1 MVGFINNGN
10 FRITTNSFHVVF
22 SAMNFTFL
30 QIFWIILIII
40 AIASIRRIAAQKG
53 WTLKNFIRVEDVDDD
68 KNES

>member
-10 FRITTNSFHVVF
+10 FKITTNSFHVVF
-22 SAMNFTFL
+22 SAMNFSL
-30 QIFWIILIII
+30 VQIFWIVLIII
-40 AIASIRRIAAQKG
+40 ALRSVKRIIVEKG

>member
-22 SAMNFTFL
+22 SAMNFSL
-30 QIFWIILIII
+30 VQIFWIVLIII
-40 AIASIRRIAAQKG
+40 ALRSVKRIIVEKG
-53 WTLKNFIRVEDVDDD
+53 WTLKNFIRVEDVDD